1 MTHSDSGF
9 RVAFSDFLRKS
20 GRWRDVEPEALL
32 ARWVSFVESC
42 EHGYR
47 SDAQDYFNDL
57 TSRDSLERAMSAAEL
72 QGFPELSQ
80 LRAKVEA
87 VDMRFRSMLL
97 PDSFPGIDEKSW
109 WARGMVRY
117 GRKHL
122 VEDMRREYR
131 LEIAEIE

>member
-1 MTHSDSGF
+1 MTHPDSGF
-9 RVAFSDFLRKS
+9 RVAFSDFLRES
-20 GRWRDVEPEALL
+20 GRWRDVEPEVLL
-32 ARWVSFVESC
+32 ARWVRFVESC

-57 TSRDSLERAMSAAEL
+57 TSRDSLERAMGAVEL
-72 QGFPELSQ
+72 QKFPELSQ

-87 VDMRFRSMLL
+87 VDVRFRSMLL
-97 PDSFPGIDEKSW
+97 PDAFPRIDEKFW
-109 WARGMVRY
+109 WARGVVRY
-117 GRKHL
+117 GRKRL